1 MPEYKWALGNGD
13 IVSADYNRT
22 DDSLSNEQVLAELQ
36 SAFQQFGHSV
46 HCEPVSDQLP
56 EVYTITFDDAT
67 LGRITVCA
75 KGTTPGGRSNLNDEQ
90 RTQQKSKYINYAH
103 SRLQAGE
110 SAVQLGVYRRDG
122 QTVFCAWKLKQSS
135 AGAETPV
142 SKQIKITTIAQAMKE
157 GFVQQDKGSGE
168 YACAFRK
175 EFMYF
180 YIRNAEWLHGSLVTE
195 LADHNNPLPDSSVD
209 NETAFRV
216 WFTELEKD
224 NGEHLEWVEISEE
237 TLAEK
242 ALVSTKLVQRLRNN
256 PAYPKNV
263 DCVVAVCIGMNLPPE
278 LSNALI
284 SRSGFTL
291 RLAQNEAHLMY
302 NFFLNH
308 LYMGS
313 IHECNDMLVAKNLPV
328 MTGTE

>member
-135 AGAETPV
+135 AGAETPI

-157 GFVQQDKGSGE
+157 PFV
-168 YACAFRK
+168 
-175 EFMYF
+175 
-180 YIRNAEWLHGSLVTE
+180 
-195 LADHNNPLPDSSVD
+195 
-209 NETAFRV
+209 
-216 WFTELEKD
+216 
-224 NGEHLEWVEISEE
+224 
-237 TLAEK
+237 
-242 ALVSTKLVQRLRNN
+242 
-256 PAYPKNV
+256 
-263 DCVVAVCIGMNLPPE
+263 
-278 LSNALI
+278 
-284 SRSGFTL
+284 
-291 RLAQNEAHLMY
+291 
-302 NFFLNH
+302 
-308 LYMGS
+308 
-313 IHECNDMLVAKNLPV
+313 
-328 MTGTE
+328 